1 MVNLYKS
8 NYKWFKGSKAKI
20 ILHLATW
27 LILFVLPAY
36 FLYVESGND
45 MAILRR
51 SYVQIFLY
59 AIIFYANYLF
69 LVPSLFL
76 RKRKVL
82 YFVSAIVLLA
92 GVTWINE
99 ITFRKSERPKPFNN
113 HQFGPEA
120 HIQPPPGMPLMPD
133 LQIHESRKKPLKDL
147 PLYNF
152 ILSTVFLSGFG
163 LGLSFIDKFSE
174 QEKRRETAEKE
185 KLNSELAFLRN
196 QINPHFLF
204 NTLNNIYSLVQMDTA
219 DGQRAI
225 LKLSKLLRYI
235 LYETEKGDRQL
246 SQEIEFMQAYI
257 DLFRLRI
264 SDKVALNVSF
274 PQNYTDVSIPP
285 LLFLPFIENAF
296 KHGISYRRASFIDI
310 ALQADQN
317 SIRFACSNS
326 IGVPDE
332 TTETTDNGI
341 GLENVKK
348 RLALLYPGKH
358 TLTISQGDEYF
369 DVALQIEVI

>member
-1 MVNLYKS
+1 
-8 NYKWFKGSKAKI
+8 
-20 ILHLATW
+20 
-27 LILFVLPAY
+27 
-36 FLYVESGND
+36 
-45 MAILRR
+45 
-51 SYVQIFLY
+51 
-59 AIIFYANYLF
+59 
-69 LVPSLFL
+69 
-76 RKRKVL
+76 
-82 YFVSAIVLLA
+82 
-92 GVTWINE
+92 
-99 ITFRKSERPKPFNN
+99 
-113 HQFGPEA
+113 
-120 HIQPPPGMPLMPD
+120 
-133 LQIHESRKKPLKDL
+133 
-147 PLYNF
+147 
-152 ILSTVFLSGFG
+152 
-163 LGLSFIDKFSE
+163 
-174 QEKRRETAEKE
+174 
-185 KLNSELAFLRN
+185 
-196 QINPHFLF
+196 
-204 NTLNNIYSLVQMDTA
+204 MDTA

-332 TTETTDNGI
+332 TNETTDSGI

-369 DVALQIEVI
+369 DVVLQIEVI